1 MPNPTLVV
9 TKPLLPEALST
20 QKTILLSS
28 LSDAEGYNRLH
39 FPIFELVPIQGAL
52 GEMAAFCEAAQ
63 ATPSKIVVFVSPSA
77 LEIGMSCLKQWP
89 EHLLCGVMG
98 HQSALLA
105 RRLGIPV
112 DRIIAPGVEGN
123 TESEDSNGLFNI
135 LQAGFAGQN
144 CEVLVC
150 KGPRGR
156 EDFPEKLKSSGFGV
170 KVLETYDR
178 RVVAHNDESLNKLLE
193 LRQDAV
199 LWITSSE
206 TASFLDQS
214 LLNLDSGLVSDFRKS
229 AWVLTTH
236 PRITFKC
243 KELGYTNVF
252 EIATGIE
259 SVKTWMTQAVQ
270 VRRVQQEQLLLQ
282 ATADSSGATPEIQKS
297 SAGHETQHNNTK
309 GQFTPIMDKPS
320 NSGTGTSG
328 LVKAAFL
335 MSLVTL
341 ILLILMVFFS
351 KDQLEKTRQAF
362 GERIQKESTTLEM
375 MENQVTQSAD
385 GVRELRAKLELIEK
399 AQQEAASQRAALEVV
414 YNNLL
419 ASRSVVSVSEIDQL
433 VSIAKRQLFVLG
445 NLNGAKLA
453 LGQALELLERTDRP
467 LLLSLRVA
475 LEKDLA
481 DLNAIPDVNLLEHA
495 IELDSVIESVQTLP
509 MLSGSTLVADMTLAE
524 MSNGGPGK
532 EKIEAAQHNPN
543 PFQWMWSTFT
553 GFLSMAWEDIK
564 GLVEITKVK
573 SPEVLLISAKES
585 SDLRNTLRLSLL
597 NARISLLSR
606 HTQLLKADLAR
617 STKILDTYFDGKNP
631 QVGRAKEVMQK
642 LDALQLSL
650 TLPELKNTTSALRLV
665 QSGEGEKQ

>member
-9 TKPLLPEALST
+9 TKPLLPESLST
-20 QKTILLSS
+20 QKAILLSS

-39 FPIFELVPIQGAL
+39 FPIFELLPIQDAL
-52 GEMAAFCEAAQ
+52 GEMRMFCEAPGSA
-63 ATPSKIVVFVSPSA
+63 SIKIVVFVSPSA
-77 LEIGMSCLKQWP
+77 LEMGMSYLPQWP

-98 HQSALLA
+98 HQSASLA
-105 RRLGIPV
+105 RRLGVPAAQ
-112 DRIIAPGVEGN
+112 IIAPGTEGN
-123 TESEDSNGLFNI
+123 FESEDSNGLYKL
-135 LQAGFAGQN
+135 LQASFADQQ
-144 CEVLVC
+144 CDVLVC

-156 EDFPEKLKSSGFGV
+156 EDFPEKLKSSGFV
-170 KVLETYDR
+170 VRVLETYDR
-178 RVVAHNDESLNKLLE
+178 KVVSHTEESLTKLLE
-193 LRQDAV
+193 LKQDAV

-206 TASFLDQS
+206 TIAYLDQS
-214 LLNLDSGLVSDFRKS
+214 LLNLDSGVVNDFRKA

-236 PRITFKC
+236 PRISFKC

-270 VRRVQQEQLLLQ
+270 LRRVQQEQPTSQ
-282 ATADSSGATPEIQKS
+282 ATAGGSGPTVQIQPS
-297 SAGHETQHNNTK
+297 NDGHETLHNNTK
-309 GQFTPIMDKPS
+309 GQFTPMMEKAS
-320 NSGTGTSG
+320 NNRTGSSG

-335 MSLVTL
+335 ISLVTL
-341 ILLILMVFFS
+341 ILLILMVFLS

-375 MENQVTQSAD
+375 MESQVTQSAD

-399 AQQEAASQRAALEVV
+399 AQQEAASQRAALEAV

-467 LLLSLRVA
+467 LLISLRAA

-509 MLSGSTLVADMTLAE
+509 MLSGSTLVTDMTLAE

-532 EKIEAAQHNPN
+532 EKVEAVQHNPN
-543 PFQWMWSTFT
+543 PFQWVWGAFT
-553 GFLSMAWEDIK
+553 GFMSMAWEDIK

-585 SDLRNTLRLSLL
+585 NDLRNTLRLSLL

-617 STKILDTYFDGKNP
+617 SIKILDTYFDSKNP

-642 LDALQLSL
+642 MDSLQLSL

-665 QSGEGEKQ
+665 QSGEGDKQ

>member
-9 TKPLLPEALST
+9 TKPLLPDSLST
-20 QKTILLSS
+20 QKAILLSS
-28 LSDAEGYNRLH
+28 LSEAEGYNRLH
-39 FPIFELVPIQGAL
+39 FPVFELLPIEEAL
-52 GEMAAFCEAAQ
+52 IEMKQFCEA
-63 ATPSKIVVFVSPSA
+63 TDSTSSKIAVFVSPSA
-77 LEIGMSCLKQWP
+77 LEIGMSCLPHWP

-98 HQSALLA
+98 HQSASLA
-105 RRLGIPV
+105 RRLGIPASQ
-112 DRIIAPGVEGN
+112 IIAPGTEGN
-123 TESEDSNGLFNI
+123 SESEDSNGLFN
-135 LQAGFAGQN
+135 LLKTNFEGQN

-156 EDFPEKLKSSGFGV
+156 EDFPEKLKSSGFTV
-170 KVLETYDR
+170 RVLETYDR
-178 RVVAHNDESLNKLLE
+178 KVVSHSEEALTKLLE
-193 LRQDAV
+193 LKQDAV

-206 TASFLDQS
+206 TIAYLDQS
-214 LLNLDSGLVSDFRKS
+214 LLNLDSGVVNDFRK
-229 AWVLTTH
+229 ATWVLTTH
-236 PRITFKC
+236 SRITSKC

-259 SVKTWMTQAVQ
+259 SVKTWMTQVVQ
-270 VRRVQQEQLLLQ
+270 LRRVQKDQLASQ
-282 ATADSSGATPEIQKS
+282 GAVGDSASTVQIQLS
-297 SAGHETQHNNTK
+297 SNRQETQHNNTK
-309 GQFTPIMDKPS
+309 GQFTPIMEKAS
-320 NSGTGTSG
+320 NNGTGSSG

-335 MSLVTL
+335 ISLVTL
-341 ILLILMVFFS
+341 ILLILMVFLS

-375 MENQVTQSAD
+375 MESQVTQSYD

-399 AQQEAASQRAALEVV
+399 AQQEAASQRAALEAV

-467 LLLSLRVA
+467 LLISVRAA

-509 MLSGSTLVADMTLAE
+509 MLSGSTLVTDMTLAE

-532 EKIEAAQHNPN
+532 EKIEAVQHNPN
-543 PFQWMWSTFT
+543 PFQWVWGAFT
-553 GFLSMAWEDIK
+553 GFVSMAWEDIK

-585 SDLRNTLRLSLL
+585 NDLRNTLRLSLL

-617 STKILDTYFDGKNP
+617 SIKILDTYFDGKNP

-642 LDALQLSL
+642 MDSLQLSL

-665 QSGEGEKQ
+665 QSGEGDKQ

>member
-9 TKPLLPEALST
+9 TKPLLPESLST

-28 LSDAEGYNRLH
+28 LSEAEGYNRLH
-39 FPIFELVPIQGAL
+39 FPVFELLPLQDAL
-52 GEMAAFCEAAQ
+52 AEMMEFCEAAHS
-63 ATPSKIVVFVSPSA
+63 ASNRIVVFVSPSA
-77 LEIGMSCLKQWP
+77 LEIGMSCIKQWP

-98 HQSALLA
+98 HQSAILA

-112 DRIIAPGVEGN
+112 DRIVAPGVEGN
-123 TESEDSNGLFNI
+123 SEPEDSNGLFNL
-135 LQAGFAGQN
+135 LQAGFKGQN
-144 CEVLVC
+144 LEVLVC

-156 EDFPEKLKSSGFGV
+156 VDFPEKLKSSGFV
-170 KVLETYDR
+170 VQVLETYDR
-178 RVVAHNDESLNKLLE
+178 KVVAHTEGALTKLLE
-193 LRQDAV
+193 LKQDAV

-206 TASFLDQS
+206 TVAYLDQS
-214 LLNLDSGLVSDFRKS
+214 LLNLDSGLVSEFRKA

-236 PRITFKC
+236 PRITSKC

-270 VRRVQQEQLLLQ
+270 VRRVQAEQAALLATSNQ
-282 ATADSSGATPEIQKS
+282 TATAREIQRS
-297 SAGHETQHNNTK
+297 SDGHETQHNNSK
-309 GQFTPIMDKPS
+309 GQFTPMMDKAS
-320 NSGTGTSG
+320 NNGTGSSG

-335 MSLVTL
+335 LSLVTL
-341 ILLILMVFFS
+341 ILLILMVFLS

-375 MENQVTQSAD
+375 MESQVTQSAD
-385 GVRELRAKLELIEK
+385 GVRELKAKLELIEK
-399 AQQEAASQRAALEVV
+399 AQQEAASQRAALEAV

-467 LLLSLRVA
+467 LLLSLRAA

-509 MLSGSTLVADMTLAE
+509 MLSGSNLVTDMTLAE

-532 EKIEAAQHNPN
+532 EKIEAVQHNPN
-543 PFQWMWSTFT
+543 PFQWMWGALT
-553 GFLSMAWEDIK
+553 GFVSMAWEDIK
-564 GLVEITKVK
+564 GLVEITRVK

-585 SDLRNTLRLSLL
+585 NDLRNTLRLSLL

-617 STKILDTYFDGKNP
+617 SIKILDTYFDGKNP

-642 LDALQLSL
+642 MDSLQLSL